1 MKLAARSFLM
11 SGLPVLLFLSP
22 LASYPVDG
30 YRDSGIRRLELL
42 RLRLGGELK
51 GAVPVEGG
59 RKSIRDIRLHLAGE
73 ESLSSFPEPDR
84 ELQREVQ
91 GLFRNRND
99 SYSLALLDITPGR
112 APRFAALRSRRS
124 YQPGSVG
131 KLAVAVGFFTE
142 LSSLYRNST
151 ESRRDLLR
159 THQVVADSWIQ
170 YDHHNVPL
178 FDPETHKAS
187 SRPIRE
193 GDIFSLYEWLDHML
207 SASSN
212 AAASTVWKEAI
223 LMRVFGSDYPPSRE
237 DEKHYFEATS
247 RSDFREVA
255 LSVVNDPLRKLGIEE
270 SDWKL
275 GSFFTR
281 AGNRRMA
288 SAGSGATPTGLLTF
302 LLRLKQGKVVDAW
315 TSLELKRLMYMTAR
329 RVRYASAPRL
339 KESAVYF
346 KSGSLYRCQEEPG
359 FECGRYRGNVFNYM
373 NSVAIVEKPEGEVY
387 LVALMSNVLRVN
399 SAVEHQT
406 LATYLDRI
414 LIRKP
419 RSPEAAR

>member
-1 MKLAARSFLM
+1 
-11 SGLPVLLFLSP
+11 
-22 LASYPVDG
+22 
-30 YRDSGIRRLELL
+30 
-42 RLRLGGELK
+42 
-51 GAVPVEGG
+51 
-59 RKSIRDIRLHLAGE
+59 
-73 ESLSSFPEPDR
+73 
-84 ELQREVQ
+84 
-91 GLFRNRND
+91 
-99 SYSLALLDITPGR
+99 
-112 APRFAALRSRRS
+112 
-124 YQPGSVG
+124 
-131 KLAVAVGFFTE
+131 
-142 LSSLYRNST
+142 
-151 ESRRDLLR
+151 
-159 THQVVADSWIQ
+159 
-170 YDHHNVPL
+170 
-178 FDPETHKAS
+178 
-187 SRPIRE
+187 
-193 GDIFSLYEWLDHML
+193 ML

-223 LMRVFGSDYPPSRE
+223 LMRVFASDYPPSRE
-237 DEKHYFEATS
+237 DEKRYFEETS

-288 SAGSGATPTGLLTF
+288 SAGSGATPTGILTF
-302 LLRLKQGKVVDAW
+302 LLRLEQGNVVDAW

-329 RVRYASAPRL
+329 RIRYASAPRL

-359 FECGRYRGNVFNYM
+359 YECGRYRGNVFNYM